1 MHIITAALALLPC
14 TLCSASAIFLQEVSG
29 RAISPDNTCGKNGT
43 GGGADGYKCPSDVPC
58 CSANGFCGSTNAY
71 CLTTAGCHGWCGNST
86 DYCTAAAGCQSAFG
100 SCTSNAS
107 SSTGSTSTPGTNAN
121 GRCGPG
127 FGTCASN
134 ECCSLAGFFSA
145 NRLLDYCNAPDCQFN
160 YGPACDANKIPS
172 GTNTS
177 SIPRTQIGSVLYGSD
192 GIYDCK
198 TVGDMALTFDDGPFI
213 YTSHILDLLD
223 KYSAKATFFITGNNN
238 GAQFRL
244 EYCRRLLT
252 VVGKG
257 QIDNTS
263 TEYPALIK
271 RMYDGGHQVASHT
284 WSHADLCNITSAQRK
299 DEMYKNEM
307 ALRNIVGII
316 PTYMRPPYSSCTAGK
331 SGLQPG
337 LPRAGTTLMF
347 PQNVAAKPIW
357 QTWAT
362 TSLILYP
369 LPVPSLPGSKLIP
382 LQDLDT
388 SDYLNDSPAL
398 IQNSKTIFD
407 NALAAKSPTSDDFL
421 IIGHDIHNQTANVL
435 VEYMLQQIQ
444 SKGYKPVTV
453 GDCLGDPKAN
463 W

>member
-1 MHIITAALALLPC
+1 MAAAVSKYAAVSLRTGTAPLQPQEPSLRMRLVASRVPGRMDTHARLRARAVLEMDGVAIVQIIALQQQAVSLHSDLVPAMPVARPEVQARPVPMQMDDAGRDLGHVHPTNVARSQDSVALA
-14 TLCSASAIFLQEVSG
+14 
-29 RAISPDNTCGKNGT
+29 
-43 GGGADGYKCPSDVPC
+43 
-58 CSANGFCGSTNAY
+58 
-71 CLTTAGCHGWCGNST
+71 
-86 DYCTAAAGCQSAFG
+86 
-100 SCTSNAS
+100 
-107 SSTGSTSTPGTNAN
+107 
-121 GRCGPG
+121 
-127 FGTCASN
+127 
-134 ECCSLAGFFSA
+134 
-145 NRLLDYCNAPDCQFN
+145 QFN

-223 KYSAKATFFITGNNN
+223 KYRAKATFFITGNNN
-238 GAQFRL
+238 
-244 EYCRRLLT
+244 
-252 VVGKG
+252 GKG

-316 PTYMRPPYSSCTAGK
+316 PTYMRPPYSSCTAECGCEADMADL
-331 SGLQPG
+331 GYHI
-337 LPRAGTTLMF
+337 TYF
-347 PQNVAAKPIW
+347 
-357 QTWAT
+357 
-362 TSLILYP
+362 
-369 LPVPSLPGSKLIP
+369 
-382 LQDLDT
+382 DLDT

-463 W
+463 WYRTDTRSTLGT